1 MVAQKSAGRTEIQ
14 EGGERKGCGNAC
26 KGCVECNVLWELTLF
41 HVLEGRFLEG
51 QGVSL

>member
-1 MVAQKSAGRTEIQ
+1 MQGELRYRK
-14 EGGERKGCGNAC
+14 EGKERAVGIAC

-41 HVLEGRFLEG
+41 HMLEGRFLEG